1 MAGKQLRSVAQKA
14 LQRHV
19 GIEAQAEQRLTSSIA
34 YQARKSGKPFTRSF
48 ATHADNSASAAGSA
62 AKLHKENMLGPYA
75 TWGLAGAGAGLLFY
89 FFAGGKSGGPIA
101 IPGSGS
107 EGQQT
112 REEAHAARTE
122 AGTHPPQI
130 VDFAMETHA
139 GKKFTTD
146 DLKGTFSIIMFGD
159 SVTDHA
165 LQGLHKMQ
173 EIVTEQD
180 RQTNMQMNQPV
191 WFVED
196 SKLMASD
203 EGKKK
208 LQEVADANSKSSSRL
223 TILHGGDFDKVK
235 KSVTDF
241 AKTLDKP
248 SNEKVAADEG
258 VYYLVSPD
266 GYYAQAFGHDED
278 ATAIAHAIAAQ
289 VKLYKNRNPGWHG
302 PKRIV
307 KRAG

>member
-1 MAGKQLRSVAQKA
+1 MMAGKQLRSVTQRGAQ
-14 LQRHV
+14 RCV
-19 GIEAQAEQRLTSSIA
+19 GIQTQTEKGIVTSLAHQVKQVGRPLS
-34 YQARKSGKPFTRSF
+34 RTF

-62 AKLHKENMLGPYA
+62 AKLTKENAMGPY
-75 TWGLAGAGAGLLFY
+75 TMYGLAGAGAGLLFY
-89 FFAGGKSGGPIA
+89 FVAGRQGGPVA

-107 EGQQT
+107 AGQQT
-112 REEAHAARTE
+112 REQAHDARTE
-122 AGTHPPQI
+122 AGTHPVQI
-130 VDFAMETHA
+130 CDFSMETHDS
-139 GKKFTTD
+139 KKYTVD

-196 SKLMASD
+196 RKLMKNE

-223 TILHGGDFDKVK
+223 TIVHGADFDKIK
-235 KSVTDF
+235 ASVTDF
-241 AKTLDKP
+241 AKSTDKP
-248 SNEKVAADEG
+248 TDEKINAHEG
-258 VYYLVSPD
+258 VFYLLSPD
-266 GYYAQAFGHDED
+266 GDFRKAFGHDED
-278 ATAIAHAIAAQ
+278 AVAIAHTIAEQ
-289 VKLYKNRNPGWHG
+289 VKEYKKRNPSWHG
-302 PKRIV
+302 PKSIK
-307 KRAG
+307 KRVG